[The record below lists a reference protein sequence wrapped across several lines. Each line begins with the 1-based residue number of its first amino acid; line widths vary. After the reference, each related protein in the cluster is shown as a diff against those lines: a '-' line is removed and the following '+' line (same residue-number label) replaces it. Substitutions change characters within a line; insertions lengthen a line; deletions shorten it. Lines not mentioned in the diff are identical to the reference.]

1 MPTLVKT
8 TKQWGKVDKSAL
20 HQLIV
25 DGDVDIE
32 DLSFENIDA
41 VHARYF
47 PHRQQRNFR
56 RNFKDFASAF
66 DLERAL
72 SGARRQA
79 AEQGKL
85 RVCLFFC

>member
-1 MPTLVKT
+1 MLVKT
-8 TKQWGKVDKSAL
+8 TKQWGKVDESAL

-25 DGDVDIE
+25 DGNVDIE
-32 DLSFENIDA
+32 DLSFKNTDA
-41 VHARYF
+41 VQARYF
-47 PHRQQRNFR
+47 PHWQKRNFR

-79 AEQGKL
+79 AEKGEL
-85 RVCLFFC
+85 RVCIFVC

>member
-25 DGDVDIE
+25 NGDVNIE
-32 DLSFENIDA
+32 DPSFENIDA

-47 PHRQQRNFR
+47 PHQQQRNFR

-66 DLERAL
+66 NLEQAL

-79 AEQGKL
+79 AEQGEL
-85 RVCLFFC
+85 RVCLFVC